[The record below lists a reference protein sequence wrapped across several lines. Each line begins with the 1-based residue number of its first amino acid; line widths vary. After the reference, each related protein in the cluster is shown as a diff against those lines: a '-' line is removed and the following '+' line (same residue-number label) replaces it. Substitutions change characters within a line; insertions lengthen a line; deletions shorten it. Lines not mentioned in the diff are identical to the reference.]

1 MSSIATTK
9 MSSRGQVVIP
19 EKIRERLNL
28 KPGTEFVIIAKG
40 DVVLF
45 KKVSPPSW
53 EQFDALI
60 REGRRQAR
68 LSALTPAVLNQ
79 AVARAPQMRVV
90 LDTNVFVSGVFFS
103 GPPSRILKAWRDGR
117 LTLIYSAA
125 IFEEYDRV
133 FTELTEDFPRINPR
147 PILDF
152 LVIYGEIVHPSN
164 VTITACRD
172 PTDDKFIQ
180 CLLASKADCL
190 ISGDRDLLD
199 GKFEDCS
206 VFSPRQ
212 FCDRYL

>member
-1 MSSIATTK
+1 

-60 REGRRQAR
+60 REARRQAR
-68 LSALTPAVLNQ
+68 LSALTPAVLKQ

-103 GPPSRILKAWRDGR
+103 GPPSRILKRG
-117 LTLIYSAA
+117 
-125 IFEEYDRV
+125 V
-133 FTELTEDFPRINPR
+133 M
-147 PILDF
+147 
-152 LVIYGEIVHPSN
+152 G
-164 VTITACRD
+164 
-172 PTDDKFIQ
+172 
-180 CLLASKADCL
+180 
-190 ISGDRDLLD
+190 G
-199 GKFEDCS
+199 
-206 VFSPRQ
+206 
-212 FCDRYL
+212 